1 MKEWKQ
7 IKDFQYEVSNEGEI
21 RNMKTGRLLK
31 GSLDSSGYL
40 QVEFRKDG
48 KRYIFSK
55 HRLVAEAFVDGDK
68 TLTVDHINCDKT
80 DNRAE
85 NLRFISREENARKA
99 TSKRVQC
106 IETGTIYNSVK
117 EASEKTGVYFQ
128 SIQRVCRGERKTAG
142 KLHWQYI

>member
-7 IKDFQYEVSNEGEI
+7 IEDFQYEVSNEGEI

-40 QVEFRKDG
+40 QVELRKDG

-55 HRLVAEAFVDGDK
+55 HRLVAIAFVEGDK

-106 IETGTIYNSVK
+106 IETGIIYNSVK

-128 SIQRVCRGERKTAG
+128 NIQRVCRGERKTAG